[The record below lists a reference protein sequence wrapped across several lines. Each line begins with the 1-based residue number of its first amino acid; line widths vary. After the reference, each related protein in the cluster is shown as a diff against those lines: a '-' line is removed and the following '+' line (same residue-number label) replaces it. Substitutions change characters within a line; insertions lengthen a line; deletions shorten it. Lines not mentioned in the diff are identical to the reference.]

1 MITDTHVSDYINSLY
16 GNLRSDLEAIEA
28 YALEQHVPIIRKEAQ
43 NLLCFL
49 LRERKPKR
57 LLEIGAAIGFSCRLM
72 ASVMPKD
79 ATITTIE
86 KVEMRLMHTRKN
98 LAEAPE
104 HERITL
110 LEGDATEVLKRLEGP
125 YDFIFLDAAKAQY
138 MHFLPEIMR
147 LLQPGGLLVTDNV
160 LQEGSLAQSK
170 YTIERRDRTIH
181 MRMREFLHAITHDK
195 RLDTVILPVGD
206 GMALSR
212 RLTDSECIEETGAAA
227 AQ

>member
-1 MITDTHVSDYINSLY
+1 MITETHVSDYINSLG
-16 GNLRSDLEAIEA
+16 GNLRADLEAIEE
-28 YALEQHVPIIRKEAQ
+28 YALENHVPIIRKEAQ

-49 LRERKPKR
+49 LRDRKPKR
-57 LLEIGAAIGFSCRLM
+57 ILEIGAAIGFSCRLM
-72 ASVMPKD
+72 ASVMPED
-79 ATITTIE
+79 AAITTIE
-86 KVEMRLMHTRKN
+86 KVEMRLVHTRKN

-110 LEGDATEVLKRLEGP
+110 LEGDAGEVLKNLEGM

-138 MHFLPEIMR
+138 MSFLPEIMR
-147 LLQPGGLLVTDNV
+147 LLATDGLLVTDNV
-160 LQEGSLAQSK
+160 LQDGSLAQSK

-181 MRMREFLHAITHDK
+181 MRMREFLYAITHDE

-212 RLTDSECIEETGAAA
+212 RRSEDASMDAVCR
-227 AQ
+227 

>member
-1 MITDTHVSDYINSLY
+1 MITDIHVADYINSLA
-16 GNLRSDLEAIEA
+16 GNLRSDLEEIEA
-28 YALEQHVPIIRKEAQ
+28 YALEHHVPIIRKEAQ

-49 LRERKPKR
+49 LRDRKPKR
-57 LLEIGAAIGFSCRLM
+57 VLEVGAAIGFSCRLM
-72 ASVMPKD
+72 ASVLPKD
-79 ATITTIE
+79 AAITTIE
-86 KVEMRLMHTRKN
+86 KVEMRLVHARKN
-98 LAEAPE
+98 LANAPE

-110 LEGDATEVLKRLEGP
+110 LEGDATEVLKTLEGP

-138 MHFLPEIMR
+138 MNFFPELMR
-147 LLQPGGLLVTDNV
+147 LLAPQGMLVTDNV

-181 MRMREFLHAITHDK
+181 MRMREYLYTITHDE

-212 RLTDSECIEETGAAA
+212 RTE
-227 AQ
+227 

>member
-16 GNLRSDLEAIEA
+16 GNLRSDLEPIEA

-86 KVEMRLMHTRKN
+86 KVEMRLVHTRKN
-98 LAEAPE
+98 LSEAPE

-212 RLTDSECIEETGAAA
+212 RLTDSECIEETGEAAT
-227 AQ
+227 Q

>member
-1 MITDTHVSDYINSLY
+1 
-16 GNLRSDLEAIEA
+16 
-28 YALEQHVPIIRKEAQ
+28 
-43 NLLCFL
+43 
-49 LRERKPKR
+49 
-57 LLEIGAAIGFSCRLM
+57 M
-72 ASVMPKD
+72 ASVMPED

-86 KVEMRLMHTRKN
+86 KVEMRLVHTRKN
-98 LAEAPE
+98 LSEAPE
-104 HERITL
+104 YERITL
-110 LEGDATEVLKRLEGP
+110 LEGDASEVLKSLEGP

-147 LLQPGGLLVTDNV
+147 LLQPGGMLVTDNV

-181 MRMREFLHAITHDK
+181 MRMREFLYAITHDK

-212 RLTDSECIEETGAAA
+212 RLADTEETE
-227 AQ
+227 